1 MNRNARVLT
10 FTAREAQTQD
20 APRRRSQ
27 VPEDEKAL
35 SLEEVYC
42 RHLGFVWRSLAGLGV
57 HEDSLE
63 DAAHEVFMIVQRKLD
78 TFDGSSTM
86 TTWLYGIARRVA
98 ANHRRSHART
108 ARQRCIAHEPALSIA
123 PDEGVSRGEARELV
137 ARFLETLD
145 PPAREVFRLR
155 DIEGLRAPE
164 IASLLGMNVNTV
176 YSRSRAARQR
186 FREHVQSALQAPKEG
201 KSA

>member
-1 MNRNARVLT
+1 VNRNPQVLT
-10 FTAREAQTQD
+10 FTAREAQAED

-27 VPEDEKAL
+27 VPEDEKAR

-57 HEDSLE
+57 HEDLLE
-63 DAAHEVFMIVQRKLD
+63 DAAHEVFMIVHRKLD

-98 ANHRRSHART
+98 ANHRRSNART
-108 ARQRCIAHEPALSIA
+108 VRRRGIEHEPAASIA
-123 PDEGVSRGEARELV
+123 PDEGVRRSEARELV
-137 ARFLETLD
+137 ARFLDTLD
-145 PPAREVFRLR
+145 PHAREIFRLR
-155 DIEGLRAPE
+155 DVEGLRAPE
-164 IASLLGMNVNTV
+164 IASLLGLNVNTV
-176 YSRSRAARQR
+176 YSRSRATRKR
-186 FREHVQSALQAPKEG
+186 FREHIQRELKAPKEG

>member
-1 MNRNARVLT
+1 MNRNPRVLT
-10 FTAREAQTQD
+10 FTAREAQAD
-20 APRRRSQ
+20 HAPRRQSE

-42 RHLGFVWRSLAGLGV
+42 RHLGFVWRSLAGFGI

-63 DAAHEVFMIVQRKLD
+63 DAAHEVFMIVQRRLE

-98 ANHRRSHART
+98 ANHRRSNART
-108 ARQRCIAHEPALSIA
+108 VRRCGIAHEPMASIG
-123 PDEGVSRGEARELV
+123 PEEGVRRSEARELV
-137 ARFLETLD
+137 ARFLDTLD
-145 PPAREVFRLR
+145 PHAREIFRLR
-155 DIEGLRAPE
+155 DVEGLRAPE
-164 IASLLGMNVNTV
+164 IADLLGINVNTV
-176 YSRSRAARQR
+176 YSRSRAARKR
-186 FREHVQSALQAPKEG
+186 FREHIQRELKAPKEG